1 MRPIQRAVLS
11 VTDKDGIV
19 ALAKGLVAR
28 GVEILSTGGT
38 EATLKAA
45 GVPVRSVSDVTGL
58 PEMLGGRVKTLHP
71 HILGGVLARRDHAGD
86 QRDLEQHNIGPVDLV
101 VVNLYAFEKT
111 VQTLAEKPEIAPRD
125 ALADAIEHIDIGGP
139 TMIRSA
145 AKNWAHV
152 GVVVD
157 PADYEALLT
166 ELDAQHNTLT
176 DATRLRLAQKAFAR
190 TAAYDVAISQYL
202 QSHLPA
208 SVNHPLES
216 TPANS
221 ASTPSQP
228 PTSQEAEILFPET
241 LSLTFQRVQSL
252 RYGENPHQSAAFY
265 ADPTWT
271 EGGSLAELVQHG
283 GKELSYN
290 NLLDLDA
297 AFRIVVDLPGT
308 SAVII
313 KHGNPAGA
321 SSTQPT
327 LRRAFDLA
335 LEGDTTSA
343 FGGVIGLN
351 QVVDLAC
358 AEAIAPHFFE
368 VVIAPGYQAD
378 ALALLTKK
386 KNLRVLELPAMS
398 PGSARMTDLR
408 RVSGGLLVQT
418 WDREPESA
426 RAGWRVVTRR
436 EPTAQEWEV
445 LQFSWKVCSHVKSNA
460 IVFACPGQVVGVGA
474 GQMSRVDSVHL
485 AARKAGERSRG
496 AVMASDAFFPFADGV
511 EAAAAAG
518 ISAIIQPGGSIRDE
532 DVIKTA
538 DALGLAMVFTGF
550 RHFRH

>member
-1 MRPIQRAVLS
+1 MRAIQRAVLS
-11 VTDKDGIV
+11 VTDKNGIV
-19 ALAKGLVAR
+19 ALARGLVER
-28 GVEILSTGGT
+28 GVEVLSTGGT

-45 GVPVRSVSDVTGL
+45 GVPVRSVSDITGL

-86 QRDLEQHNIGPVDLV
+86 QQDLEQHNIGPVDLV

-111 VQTLAEKPEIAPRD
+111 VQTLAVKLEIAPHD

-157 PADYEALLT
+157 PADYEALLK
-166 ELDAQHNTLT
+166 ELDAHHNTLT
-176 DATRLRLAQKAFAR
+176 NATRLRLAHKAFAR
-190 TAAYDVAISQYL
+190 TAAYDSAIAQYF

-208 SVNHPLES
+208 SVNNNP
-216 TPANS
+216 
-221 ASTPSQP
+221 
-228 PTSQEAEILFPET
+228 EAGAEPFPET
-241 LSLTFQRVQSL
+241 LSLQFQRVQSL

-265 ADPTWT
+265 ADPSWT

-321 SSTQPT
+321 SSAQPT

-335 LEGDTTSA
+335 LDGDTTSA

-351 QVVDLAC
+351 QVVDIAC
-358 AEAIAPHFFE
+358 AEGIAPHFFE

-418 WDREPESA
+418 WDREPGGA
-426 RAGWRVVTRR
+426 REAWRVVTRR
-436 EPTAQEWEV
+436 GPTEQEWES
-445 LQFSWKVCSHVKSNA
+445 LQFCWKVCSHVKSNA
-460 IVFACPGQVVGVGA
+460 IVFACEGQVVGVGA

-496 AVMASDAFFPFADGV
+496 SVMASDAFFPFADGV

-538 DALGLAMVFTGF
+538 DALGLAMVFTGV